1 MMDLERSKTCRG
13 YKFLKNNKTDEI
25 YSEYCALSWFHL
37 QDYIEMHGQQYI
49 KFRNMCL
56 SDTTVPSILPTVHLH
71 AADLFHPYSER
82 LNRMLCTNKLHL
94 STIDVIQ
101 HKVQL
106 VWCLETVM
114 KTH

>member
-1 MMDLERSKTCRG
+1 
-13 YKFLKNNKTDEI
+13 
-25 YSEYCALSWFHL
+25 
-37 QDYIEMHGQQYI
+37 MHGQQYI

-56 SDTTVPSILPTVHLH
+56 SDTTVPSKLLNVLLH
-71 AADLFHPYSER
+71 GADLFCPYSER
-82 LNRMLCTNKLHL
+82 LKRMLYTSKLHL